1 MTELID
7 LSIEDGL
14 AVLTLARPEAGNAMN
29 WALIEAFDAAAGR
42 VAADPAVR
50 AVLLRAEG
58 KNFCVGGDIGAF
70 ATEADPSGYILR
82 LADRLHRG
90 VRMLAELPVPVVT
103 AVQGAAAGAGLGLA
117 AGADVVIAAR
127 SASFTMAYT
136 GIGLSPDGGAS
147 WLLPRLV
154 GLRLAQ
160 EMTYLNRR
168 LSAEEALAAGLVTR
182 VVDDAE
188 LAAEALAL
196 ARKLAAGPTRAYGA
210 CKRLLAE
217 GALATFGEQLA
228 AEARSISEC
237 LATEDAAGA
246 VKAFLARQAATFRGA

>member
-1 MTELID
+1 MTELIG
-7 LSIEDGL
+7 LEIAEGL
-14 AVLTLARPEAGNAMN
+14 AILTLARPEANNAMS
-29 WALIEAFDAAAGR
+29 WALIEAFDAAVGKL
-42 VAADPAVR
+42 AADPGVR

-70 ATEADPSGYILR
+70 AAEADPSGFIGR
-82 LADRLHRG
+82 LAERLHRG
-90 VRMLAELPVPVVT
+90 IKALAALPVPVVT

-117 AGADVVIAAR
+117 AGGDIVLAAR

-182 VVDDAE
+182 VVDDAD
-188 LAAEALAL
+188 LASEALAL
-196 ARKLAAGPTRAYGA
+196 AQKLAAGPTRAYGA
-210 CKRLLAE
+210 CKRLLTA
-217 GALATFGEQLA
+217 GAQASFSEQLD
-228 AEARSISEC
+228 AETRSIAAC
-237 LATEDAAGA
+237 LATEDAGGA
-246 VKAFLARQAATFRGA
+246 VKAFLARQAPTFRGV

>member
-1 MTELID
+1 MAELIGLTID
-7 LSIEDGL
+7 GGL
-14 AVLTLARPEAGNAMN
+14 AVLTLARPEAANAMN
-29 WALIEAFDAAAGR
+29 WALIEAFDAAVSAI
-42 VAADPAVR
+42 AADPAVR

-70 ATEADPSGYILR
+70 ASEADPSGYIRR

-90 VRMLAELPVPVVT
+90 VKGLAELQVPVVT

-117 AGADVVIAAR
+117 AGGDLVLAAR

-136 GIGLSPDGGAS
+136 GIGLSPDGGAT

-160 EMTYLNRR
+160 EMTYMNRR
-168 LSAEEALAAGLVTR
+168 LTAEEALAAGLVTR
-182 VVDDAE
+182 VVDDAD

-196 ARKLAAGPTRAYGA
+196 ARKLAAGPTLAYGA
-210 CKRLLAE
+210 CKRLLSA
-217 GALATFGEQLA
+217 GALAAFADQLD
-228 AEARSISEC
+228 AEACSISEC

-246 VKAFLARQAATFRGA
+246 VKAFLARQPPSFKGA